1 MYKRTE
7 KAATCPNKQFQPKTH
22 LLFLSLSHEEK
33 NKVIFV

>member
-7 KAATCPNKQFQPKTH
+7 KAATCPNKQFQPKIQ
-22 LLFLSLSHEEK
+22 LFALSLSHEEK